1 MRITTKAG
9 RRAVATLAVAAIAA
23 SGATAAGAQ
32 DMPTMNHAS
41 GMHEV
46 AKTTWQGM
54 KIAVAI
60 VSPAQT
66 FSAWVGTG
74 QKVLEPK
81 AGENV
86 HFMIVLSDA
95 KTGERIPY
103 SSVNATVTAPS
114 GKVVY
119 SARQWPML
127 SPGMGMHYGNNVA
140 LPMDGTYK
148 LKLVIGAP
156 AVGRHV
162 EYQKVWVTSHTVSTT
177 FSWKGGM

>member
-1 MRITTKAG
+1 MRITTTV
-9 RRAVATLAVAAIAA
+9 RRAAATLAVSLLAAV
-23 SGATAAGAQ
+23 GATAAGAQ
-32 DMPTMNHAS
+32 DMPGMTHSS

-46 AKTTWQGM
+46 ANTTWQGM

-74 QKVLEPK
+74 QKILKPK

-103 SSVNATVTAPS
+103 SSVNATVTAPN

-119 SARQWPML
+119 SSRQWPML

-140 LPMDGTYK
+140 LPMNGTYK
-148 LKLVIGAP
+148 LRLVIGAP

-177 FSWKGGM
+177 FAWKGGM

>member
-1 MRITTKAG
+1 MHTRLVRG
-9 RRAVATLAVAAIAA
+9 AVAVLAAAGLFVAALTGRGQAA
-23 SGATAAGAQ
+23 D
-32 DMPTMNHAS
+32 DMPMTHSPAMQ
-41 GMHEV
+41 EV

-54 KIAVAI
+54 KIAVAV

-66 FSAWVGTG
+66 FSAWVGTK
-74 QKVLEPK
+74 QKTITPK

-103 SSVNATVTAPS
+103 SSVNATITGPS
-114 GKVVY
+114 GRVVY

-140 LPMDGTYK
+140 LSESGAYR
-148 LKLVIGAP
+148 LKLLVGPP

-162 EYQKVWVTSHTVSTT
+162 EYSKVWLVPHTVNAT
-177 FSWKGGM
+177 FRWKGGT